1 MFSATAAES
10 FRQRAGE
17 NGRFSSIL
25 PLRCRFAVEQY
36 ATLDDAVRALILWRH
51 KSDRPSPAYSGVSY
65 SRGAARPSHTLA
77 RLLAPA
83 ALIYRDIRVGIL
95 RHLSRY
101 AICLEA
107 RLRGFDFERT
117 VFCFL
122 GLGAASLRKAWN
134 SATAS
139 RESHG

>member
-1 MFSATAAES
+1 M
-10 FRQRAGE
+10 RRK
-17 NGRFSSIL
+17 NGRFSSFS
-25 PLRCRFAVEQY
+25 PLCFLEQH
-36 ATLDDAVRALILWRH
+36 LDVLLILRRISRLGHHQRTMVLLQFAERH
-51 KSDRPSPAYSGVSY
+51 DR
-65 SRGAARPSHTLA
+65 HILA

-95 RHLSRY
+95 RHLSRH

-139 RESHG
+139 RESHGLISERFTGPLARTV